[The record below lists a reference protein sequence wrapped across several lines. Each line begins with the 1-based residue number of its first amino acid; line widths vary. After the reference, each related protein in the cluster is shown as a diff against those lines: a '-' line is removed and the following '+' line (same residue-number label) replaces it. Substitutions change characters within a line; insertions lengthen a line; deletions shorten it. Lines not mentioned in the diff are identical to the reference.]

1 MLGWLK
7 KTSSDKQQSET
18 EPGAAYGVSAGR
30 YVGEFFI
37 LMEQNPETVTFL
49 SLPDMKIREITVA
62 QFKTGVDNKIIEFQE
77 VLPDDVKQA
86 CIEQYD
92 TAKKSN
98 N

>member
-7 KTSSDKQQSET
+7 RKSPDKQQSEV
-18 EPGAAYGVSAGR
+18 EQGAAYGVSAGR

-37 LMEQNPETVTFL
+37 LMEQDSKTITFL

-77 VLPDDVKQA
+77 VLPDDIKQV